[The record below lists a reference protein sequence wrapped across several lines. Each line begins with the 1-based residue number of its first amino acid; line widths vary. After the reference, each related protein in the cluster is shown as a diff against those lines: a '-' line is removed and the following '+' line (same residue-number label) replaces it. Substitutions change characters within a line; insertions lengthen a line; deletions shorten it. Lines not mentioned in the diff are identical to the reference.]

1 MEVLTKEGAVFTQ
14 GYTIEIS
21 GTIPVN
27 AGVSSSSAL
36 VVAWLRFLIQAQEAT
51 WEVADSQIGEWAYQ
65 SEVIFFNQPGGLMD

>member
-1 MEVLTKEGAVFTQ
+1 MAVLTKEGAVFTQ

-36 VVAWLRFLIQAQEAT
+36 VVAWLRFLIQAQEQLGR
-51 WEVADSQIGEWAYQ
+51 WQILKLENGP
-65 SEVIFFNQPGGLMD
+65 INLR